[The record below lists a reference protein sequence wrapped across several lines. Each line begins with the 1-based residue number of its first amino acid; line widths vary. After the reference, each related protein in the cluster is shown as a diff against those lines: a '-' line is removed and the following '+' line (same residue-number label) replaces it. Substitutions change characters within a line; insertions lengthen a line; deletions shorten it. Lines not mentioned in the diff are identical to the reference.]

1 MTSYSYAQP
10 RSSLITCYPN
20 LNYCVLYFN
29 QVIMSKA
36 LKGMI
41 KEYLGPNKKKII
53 LEGIKLFPLDIKRER
68 LSLKMTMLI

>member
-36 LKGMI
+36 LKDMI
-41 KEYLGPNKKKII
+41 KEYLGPNKKKNY
-53 LEGIKLFPLDIKRER
+53 
-68 LSLKMTMLI
+68 S

>member
-36 LKGMI
+36 LKDMI
-41 KEYLGPNKKKII
+41 KEYLGPNKKKNYSWR
-53 LEGIKLFPLDIKRER
+53 DQT
-68 LSLKMTMLI
+68 LSSWN